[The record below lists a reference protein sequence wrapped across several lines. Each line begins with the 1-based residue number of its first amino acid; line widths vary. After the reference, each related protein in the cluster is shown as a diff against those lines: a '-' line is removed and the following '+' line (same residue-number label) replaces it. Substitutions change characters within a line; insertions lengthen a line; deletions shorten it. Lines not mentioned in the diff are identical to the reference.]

1 MFVALRYLAIF
12 TKIFFAMTD
21 IENKM
26 LQRFLEY
33 VTFDTESC
41 DDATTVP
48 TTEGQMV
55 FARFLKNEL
64 ENMGLA
70 DVVLD
75 EKGYLYAT
83 LPSNSSRALPTV
95 GFIAHLDTSPDLSGK
110 NVRPRVVEYS
120 GGDIVLDEQAGIVLT
135 TKDFPEIED
144 YRGHSLVVTDGHT
157 LLGADDKAGVAEIIS
172 AVEYLQAHPEIE
184 HGTVRIA
191 FNPDEEIGR
200 GAHNFNVELF
210 GCDWAYTVDGS
221 AEGEIEFENFNAGS
235 ATFTIQGRN
244 VHPGYAKG
252 KMLNALRVATAIVA
266 AVPAVESPECTD
278 GYEGFYHLMGI
289 NGGVDSA
296 EVSYII
302 RDHSRET
309 FERRMAFMSSVA
321 EDVNR
326 RFGAGTVAVELKEQ
340 YRNMRE
346 QVEPKMY
353 IIELAKAAMQ
363 NAGVAPVVKPIRGG
377 TDGAQLSFMGLPCP
391 NLFAGGINFHSR
403 YEFVS
408 VQVMKKAVMTIVN
421 IAAMVKD
428 LK

>member
-1 MFVALRYLAIF
+1 MS
-12 TKIFFAMTD
+12 D
-21 IENKM
+21 IKDKM
-26 LQRFLEY
+26 LQRFLKY

-48 TTEGQMV
+48 TTPGQMT
-55 FARFLKNEL
+55 FAQYLKEEL
-64 ENMGLA
+64 QSMGLA
-70 DVVLD
+70 EIVLD
-75 EKGYLYAT
+75 AKGYLYAP
-83 LPSNSSRALPTV
+83 LPSNSPKELPV
-95 GFIAHLDTSPDLSGK
+95 IGFISHLDTSPDMSGRDVK
-110 NVRPRVVEYS
+110 PRVVEAY
-120 GGDIVLDEQAGIVLT
+120 GGGNVVLDEKENIVLSAS
-135 TKDFPEIED
+135 DFPEILNYKGD
-144 YRGHSLVVTDGHT
+144 DLVVTDGHT
-157 LLGADDKAGVAEIIS
+157 LLGADDKAGIAEIVS

-184 HGTVRIA
+184 HGKIRIA

-200 GAHNFNVELF
+200 GAHNFNVPLF

-235 ATFTIQGRN
+235 ASFAIQGCN

-252 KMLNALRVATAIVA
+252 KMLNALRVATEIVSSI
-266 AVPAVESPECTD
+266 PATESPECTD
-278 GYEGFYHLMGI
+278 GYQGFYHLMSI

-302 RDHSRET
+302 RDHCRET
-309 FERRMAFMSSVA
+309 FERRMAFISKVA
-321 EDVNR
+321 DGIKAKY
-326 RFGAGTVAVELKEQ
+326 GAGVVTLTLKEQ

-353 IIELAKAAMQ
+353 IIDLAKMAMVQ
-363 NAGVAPVVKPIRGG
+363 AGVKPVVKPIRGG

-408 VQVMKKAVMTIVN
+408 VQVMEKAVMTIVN

>member
-1 MFVALRYLAIF
+1 MS
-12 TKIFFAMTD
+12 D
-21 IENKM
+21 IKDDM
-26 LQRFLEY
+26 LQRFLKY

-48 TTEGQMV
+48 TTPGQMT
-55 FARFLKNEL
+55 FAAYLKEEL
-64 ENMGLA
+64 QSMGLEEI
-70 DVVLD
+70 VLD

-83 LPSNSSRALPTV
+83 LPSNSCKDLPTI
-95 GFIAHLDTSPDLSGK
+95 GFISHLDTSPDMSGK
-110 NVRPRVVEYS
+110 NVSPRVINSYK
-120 GGDIVLDEQAGIVLT
+120 GGNVVLNEKAKIVLST
-135 TKDFPEIED
+135 TDFPEILD
-144 YRGHSLVVTDGHT
+144 YVGHDLVVTDGTT
-157 LLGADDKAGVAEIIS
+157 LLGADDKAGIAEIVS
-172 AVEYLQAHPEIE
+172 AVAYLQAHPEIE
-184 HGTVRIA
+184 HGKIRIA

-200 GAHNFNVELF
+200 GAHNFNVPLF

-235 ATFTIQGRN
+235 ASFSIQGCN

-252 KMLNALRVATAIVA
+252 KMLNALRVATEIVRSI
-266 AVPAVESPECTD
+266 PATESPECTD
-278 GYEGFYHLMGI
+278 GYQGFYHLMSI

-302 RDHSRET
+302 RDHCRET
-309 FERRMAFMSSVA
+309 FEHRMAFISKVA
-321 EDVNR
+321 DGIKAKYGADVV
-326 RFGAGTVAVELKEQ
+326 TLELKEQ

-353 IIELAKAAMQ
+353 IIDLAKMAMEK
-363 NAGVAPVVKPIRGG
+363 AGVKPLVKPIRGG

-408 VQVMKKAVMTIVN
+408 VQVMEKAVMTIVN

-428 LK
+428 LKNNAI

>member
-1 MFVALRYLAIF
+1 MS
-12 TKIFFAMTD
+12 D
-21 IENKM
+21 IKDKM
-26 LQRFLEY
+26 LQRFLKY

-48 TTEGQMV
+48 TTPGQMT
-55 FARFLKNEL
+55 FAQYLKEEL
-64 ENMGLA
+64 QSMDLA
-70 DVVLD
+70 EIVLD
-75 EKGYLYAT
+75 DKGYLYAT
-83 LPSNSSRALPTV
+83 LPSNSTKELPV
-95 GFIAHLDTSPDLSGK
+95 IGFISHLDTSPDMSGRDVK
-110 NVRPRVVEYS
+110 PRVVEAY
-120 GGDIVLDEQAGIVLT
+120 GGGNVVLDEKENIVLSAS
-135 TKDFPEIED
+135 DFPEILNYKGD
-144 YRGHSLVVTDGHT
+144 DLVVTDGHT
-157 LLGADDKAGVAEIIS
+157 LLGADDKAGIAEIVS

-184 HGTVRIA
+184 HGKIRIA

-200 GAHNFNVELF
+200 GAHNFNVPLF

-235 ATFTIQGRN
+235 ASFAIQGCN

-252 KMLNALRVATAIVA
+252 KMLNALRVATEIVSSI
-266 AVPAVESPECTD
+266 PATESPECTD
-278 GYEGFYHLMGI
+278 GYQGFYHLMSI

-302 RDHSRET
+302 RDHCRET
-309 FERRMAFMSSVA
+309 FERRMAFISKVA
-321 EDVNR
+321 DGIKAKY
-326 RFGAGTVAVELKEQ
+326 GAGVVTLTLKEQ

-353 IIELAKAAMQ
+353 IIDLAKMAMEQ
-363 NAGVAPVVKPIRGG
+363 AGVKPVVKPIRGG

-408 VQVMKKAVMTIVN
+408 VQVMEKAVMTIVN